1 MQRSSECEIRAQMET
16 NFFGAIK
23 VLKGTI
29 PYFRT
34 KRRGTI
40 ITMSSISGLT
50 VTSASGI
57 LYSASKFAMEAIS
70 EGLTL
75 QLKPFGVRT
84 IIVEPGLFRTNW
96 LSGSYVTPST
106 GLGEGYRGSE
116 VEKMLE
122 AYPKVDG
129 RQEGD
134 PVKAAR
140 RILEVLE
147 VRGMGK
153 GEGVA
158 MCLRVPLGKD
168 ALEKGRE
175 KVESLRRDYEAME
188 GIALSTSFSSPSQ
201 LDRGLVAPTASKTQD
216 HS

>member
-1 MQRSSECEIRAQMET
+1 MET

-29 PYFRT
+29 PHFRSQ
-34 KRRGTI
+34 RHGTI
-40 ITMSSISGLT
+40 VTVSSISGLT

-75 QLKPFGVRT
+75 QLQAFGIRT
-84 IIVEPGLFRTNW
+84 IVVEPGLFRTNW
-96 LSGSYVTPST
+96 LSGSYATPAA
-106 GLGEGYRGSE
+106 GLSEGYRGSD

-122 AYPKVDG
+122 GYPKMDG

-140 RILEVLE
+140 RILEVVE
-147 VRGMGK
+147 GRGMGK
-153 GEGVA
+153 GEEVWR
-158 MCLRVPLGKD
+158 CLRVPLGRD

-175 KVESLRRDYEAME
+175 KVERLGKEFEVMKE
-188 GIALSTSFSSPSQ
+188 IALSTSVDS
-201 LDRGLVAPTASKTQD
+201 AS
-216 HS
+216 